1 MTAEM
6 KATDLHLD
14 SGDEPWFRRNS
25 IIQKLGLPK
34 VEEAKIE
41 AELKELLGEKK
52 WALFKTSHS
61 LDSALSVDSGDG
73 SEMYR
78 FRLNIFRSQRG
89 ISLAARLLQD
99 NFHSLKNLFL
109 PDELFEFS
117 YISDGLVLVSGPTG
131 SGKSTTLAALLDI
144 ISRNRPSHIIT
155 IEDPIEYIIPCGRSL
170 VRQRETGTHVR
181 DFPSALRDALREDP
195 DVILVGE
202 MRDFE
207 TVKTALA
214 AAETGHLVF
223 STLHS
228 GTAAG
233 AVERIS
239 GMFDT
244 GEREIVNFQLS
255 QVLRGI
261 VAQKLIPSY
270 DGASMRPAVEI
281 LKNNTAVMNV
291 IRSGKSNQLPAI
303 IENSRKV
310 GMRTYEE
317 SLAELALD
325 NFITLEKA
333 MSLSGKPESLKKI
346 FEKIKEDKKQDGFE
360 RS

>member
-1 MTAEM
+1 
-6 KATDLHLD
+6 
-14 SGDEPWFRRNS
+14 
-25 IIQKLGLPK
+25 
-34 VEEAKIE
+34 
-41 AELKELLGEKK
+41 
-52 WALFKTSHS
+52 
-61 LDSALSVDSGDG
+61 
-73 SEMYR
+73 
-78 FRLNIFRSQRG
+78 
-89 ISLAARLLQD
+89 
-99 NFHSLKNLFL
+99 
-109 PDELFEFS
+109 
-117 YISDGLVLVSGPTG
+117 
-131 SGKSTTLAALLDI
+131 
-144 ISRNRPSHIIT
+144 
-155 IEDPIEYIIPCGRSL
+155 
-170 VRQRETGTHVR
+170 
-181 DFPSALRDALREDP
+181 
-195 DVILVGE
+195 
-202 MRDFE
+202 
-207 TVKTALA
+207 
-214 AAETGHLVF
+214 
-223 STLHS
+223 
-228 GTAAG
+228 
-233 AVERIS
+233 
-239 GMFDT
+239 MFDT

>member
-202 MRDFE
+202 MRE
-207 TVKTALA
+207 
-214 AAETGHLVF
+214 
-223 STLHS
+223 
-228 GTAAG
+228 
-233 AVERIS
+233 
-239 GMFDT
+239 
-244 GEREIVNFQLS
+244 
-255 QVLRGI
+255 
-261 VAQKLIPSY
+261 
-270 DGASMRPAVEI
+270 
-281 LKNNTAVMNV
+281 
-291 IRSGKSNQLPAI
+291 
-303 IENSRKV
+303 
-310 GMRTYEE
+310 
-317 SLAELALD
+317 
-325 NFITLEKA
+325 
-333 MSLSGKPESLKKI
+333 
-346 FEKIKEDKKQDGFE
+346 
-360 RS
+360 

>member
-25 IIQKLGLPK
+25 SIQKIGLPK
-34 VEEAKIE
+34 IEESKIT
-41 AELKELLGEKK
+41 AELKALLGEKK
-52 WALFKTSHS
+52 WSNFENSYS
-61 LDSALSVDSGDG
+61 LDSALSVNSEDG
-73 SEMYR
+73 SETYR
-78 FRLNIFRSQRG
+78 FRLNIFRSHRG

-99 NFHSLKNLFL
+99 NFHSLKSLFL
-109 PDELFEFS
+109 PEELFDFS
-117 YISDGLVLVSGPTG
+117 YISDGLVIVSGPTG

-144 ISRNRPSHIIT
+144 ISRGRKSHIIT
-155 IEDPIEYIIPCGRSL
+155 IEDPIEYIIPSAQSI

-261 VAQKLIPSY
+261 VAQKLIPSH

-281 LKNNTAVMNV
+281 LKNNIAVMNV
-291 IRSGKSNQLPAI
+291 IRSGKSNQIPAI
-303 IENSRKV
+303 IENSRKT

-317 SLAELALD
+317 SLAELACD

-333 MSLSGKPESLKKI
+333 LNLSGKPEFMKSI
-346 FEKIKEDKKQDGFE
+346 FEKIKEDKAQNGFE